1 MSGNSFFQ
9 KSLSM
14 QQHYGI
20 FSRCIFK
27 TRVKERSQRASK
39 ETGEKVDG
47 KMHRKPWKAYFNMS
61 HRGPLLAD
69 TTAKWD
75 FHFCDH
81 T

>member
-1 MSGNSFFQ
+1 MVPQMSGNSFFQ

-47 KMHRKPWKAYFNMS
+47 KMHRKPWKAYFNMTS
-61 HRGPLLAD
+61 ISP
-69 TTAKWD
+69 D
-75 FHFCDH
+75 FLDGM
-81 T
+81 